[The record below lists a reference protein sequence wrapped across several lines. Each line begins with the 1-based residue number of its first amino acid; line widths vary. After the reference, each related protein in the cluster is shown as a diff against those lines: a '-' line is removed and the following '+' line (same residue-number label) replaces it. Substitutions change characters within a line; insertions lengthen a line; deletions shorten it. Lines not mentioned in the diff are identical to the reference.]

1 MTFLLAFFITFIAC
15 IVLVPVLTG
24 LGKFFCLYAIVQECE
39 AHVFLLFGRVIGV
52 IDEPGL
58 HLLALKIGP
67 HALLIRFFGAVR
79 RVDLRLDQE
88 YLRSEPV
95 NSEEGTPMGIGVWYE
110 MRVGNPADYLFRN
123 TDPRGS
129 LRANVRNATVRCLSN
144 MPLQN
149 LLEDRHKMSRRVREE
164 VSPKSQAWGY
174 HLGSVYVRKVH
185 FRDDQMIH
193 QIEQKVVNRL
203 RQVTSAIRQQGANQV
218 AVIKSGA
225 ERAAA
230 AEFAH
235 AAAVR
240 PYLVGKAIQ
249 EIARDREILN
259 TVFEILETE
268 KMLEG
273 DVELT
278 LVPRDSLFARLLAAN
293 GASRTTRFRATVE
306 NRCLSRYGGIVMQSA
321 ARHIVRRLREAGH
334 QALFAGGCVRDALM
348 GKTPHDFDIAT
359 SARPE
364 QVQALFPRTVPVG
377 VQFGVVLVIENG
389 QEYQVATFRSDGNYL
404 DGRHPQSVTFSSAEE
419 DARRRDFTVNGLFY
433 DPIDEKVLD
442 FVGGRQDLETRT
454 LRAIGVAG
462 QALRRRQTTPPA
474 RRSLCRRA
482 RLHDRDGNLDG
493 HPRRGAGHSR
503 RQRRTPPR
511 RTRKN
516 LHVTATRARLRF
528 AGRQRSDGRDPARD
542 GSSQRLRTTAR
553 LSSRG

>member
-1 MTFLLAFFITFIAC
+1 MTFLIAFFITFFAC
-15 IVLVPVLTG
+15 IILVPILTG
-24 LGKFFCLYAIVQECE
+24 LGKFFCLYAVVQECE
-39 AHVFLLFGRVIGV
+39 AQVFLLFGRVIGV

-58 HLLALKIGP
+58 HFLALKIGP

-110 MRVGNPADYLFRN
+110 MRVSNPADYLFRN

-174 HLGSVYVRKVH
+174 HLGSVYIRKVH

-249 EIARDREILN
+249 EIARDKEILN

-273 DVELT
+273 SAELT
-278 LVPRDSLFARLLAAN
+278 LAPRDNLFARLLAAD
-293 GASRTTRFRATVE
+293 GAP
-306 NRCLSRYGGIVMQSA
+306 Q
-321 ARHIVRRLREAGH
+321 
-334 QALFAGGCVRDALM
+334 
-348 GKTPHDFDIAT
+348 P
-359 SARPE
+359 
-364 QVQALFPRTVPVG
+364 TVP
-377 VQFGVVLVIENG
+377 
-389 QEYQVATFRSDGNYL
+389 A
-404 DGRHPQSVTFSSAEE
+404 PQ
-419 DARRRDFTVNGLFY
+419 
-433 DPIDEKVLD
+433 
-442 FVGGRQDLETRT
+442 
-454 LRAIGVAG
+454 
-462 QALRRRQTTPPA
+462 
-474 RRSLCRRA
+474 
-482 RLHDRDGNLDG
+482 
-493 HPRRGAGHSR
+493 
-503 RQRRTPPR
+503 
-511 RTRKN
+511 
-516 LHVTATRARLRF
+516 
-528 AGRQRSDGRDPARD
+528 
-542 GSSQRLRTTAR
+542 
-553 LSSRG
+553 

>member
-1 MTFLLAFFITFIAC
+1 MTFLIAFFITFIAC
-15 IVLVPVLTG
+15 IVLVPILTG
-24 LGKFFCLYAIVQECE
+24 LGKFFCLYAVVQECE
-39 AHVFLLFGRVIGV
+39 AHVFLLFGRVVGV

-67 HALLIRFFGAVR
+67 HALLIRFFGTVR

-144 MPLQN
+144 MPLQK
-149 LLEDRHKMSRRVREE
+149 LLEDRHQMSRRVREE

-174 HLGSVYVRKVH
+174 HLGSVYIRKVH

-249 EIARDREILN
+249 EIARDSEILN

-278 LVPRDSLFARLLAAN
+278 LVPRDSLFARLLAVN
-293 GASRTTRFRATVE
+293 GAPQPTV
-306 NRCLSRYGGIVMQSA
+306 S
-321 ARHIVRRLREAGH
+321 
-334 QALFAGGCVRDALM
+334 
-348 GKTPHDFDIAT
+348 P
-359 SARPE
+359 
-364 QVQALFPRTVPVG
+364 
-377 VQFGVVLVIENG
+377 
-389 QEYQVATFRSDGNYL
+389 
-404 DGRHPQSVTFSSAEE
+404 PQ
-419 DARRRDFTVNGLFY
+419 
-433 DPIDEKVLD
+433 
-442 FVGGRQDLETRT
+442 
-454 LRAIGVAG
+454 
-462 QALRRRQTTPPA
+462 
-474 RRSLCRRA
+474 
-482 RLHDRDGNLDG
+482 
-493 HPRRGAGHSR
+493 
-503 RQRRTPPR
+503 
-511 RTRKN
+511 
-516 LHVTATRARLRF
+516 
-528 AGRQRSDGRDPARD
+528 
-542 GSSQRLRTTAR
+542 
-553 LSSRG
+553 

>member
-1 MTFLLAFFITFIAC
+1 MTFLIAFFITFVAC
-15 IVLVPVLTG
+15 LVLVPILTG
-24 LGKFFCLYAIVQECE
+24 LGKFFCLYAVVQECE

-58 HLLALKIGP
+58 HFLALKIGP
-67 HALLIRFFGAVR
+67 HALLIRFFGGVR

-110 MRVGNPADYLFRN
+110 MRVGNPEDYLFRN
-123 TDPRGS
+123 TDPRDS

-144 MPLQN
+144 MPLQK
-149 LLEDRHKMSRRVREE
+149 LLEDRHEMSRRVREE

-174 HLGSVYVRKVH
+174 HLGSVYIRKVH

-293 GASRTTRFRATVE
+293 GAPQPTV
-306 NRCLSRYGGIVMQSA
+306 SA
-321 ARHIVRRLREAGH
+321 
-334 QALFAGGCVRDALM
+334 
-348 GKTPHDFDIAT
+348 
-359 SARPE
+359 
-364 QVQALFPRTVPVG
+364 
-377 VQFGVVLVIENG
+377 
-389 QEYQVATFRSDGNYL
+389 
-404 DGRHPQSVTFSSAEE
+404 PQ
-419 DARRRDFTVNGLFY
+419 
-433 DPIDEKVLD
+433 
-442 FVGGRQDLETRT
+442 
-454 LRAIGVAG
+454 
-462 QALRRRQTTPPA
+462 
-474 RRSLCRRA
+474 
-482 RLHDRDGNLDG
+482 
-493 HPRRGAGHSR
+493 
-503 RQRRTPPR
+503 
-511 RTRKN
+511 
-516 LHVTATRARLRF
+516 
-528 AGRQRSDGRDPARD
+528 
-542 GSSQRLRTTAR
+542 
-553 LSSRG
+553 